1 MASLHDGSETRYVV
15 SVAHS
20 AAEIKWLKKQDLGL
34 VLGVG
39 VATKDRNSNE
49 YIRGA
54 AHVPQFKD
62 KGLRFSCFGHVL
74 KKHNR
79 YAGQE

>member
-20 AAEIKWLKKQDLGL
+20 AAEKKDLGL

-39 VATKDRNSNE
+39 VATKDRISNE

-54 AHVPQFKD
+54 AHVRQFKD